1 MLRTFLFLTAETQYE
16 IVATGFRDACLA
28 FEERFKVPVNDILA
42 MEEHF
47 PPRESDTV
55 H

>member
-1 MLRTFLFLTAETQYE
+1 MLRTFLFLTASTQFE
-16 IVATGFRDACLA
+16 IVATGFKDACLA
-28 FEERFKVPVNDILA
+28 FEEQFNVPINDILA

-47 PPRESDTV
+47 PPDESDTI